1 MRLLPREGKMQTG
14 EIRKG
19 ILNGWRR
26 AAKVALVLVLLVF
39 LLGFGANVP
48 PTIEDVEI
56 FTDTGDYSLV
66 RLSVRLSGSRF
77 SGNRLW
83 CYVGDKDNV
92 ADITDEEWVPAEG
105 GVCEFIVGSGNYYM
119 YAKDAFGKTS
129 TPSEQDV
136 EINEIVSIQLDY
148 TKGYLAIGGTKQ
160 FSASLFILGEV
171 DETITWTS
179 SDDSVATVTDAGFV
193 VGHKN
198 GTVTITA
205 TASNGIY
212 AEAEVL
218 VTDLIAVAGTLEL
231 KNREFLKAYQY
242 TEEEA
247 ALLDEILASR
257 VEEAGYGTRSGVIAA
272 ARFMTLE
279 WPSRVHY
286 FYENGRLN
294 NHGQK
299 TYCDGEGRYY
309 HKGLYLSESKF
320 DDIVASVAG
329 PAIWG
334 APLTNYED
342 HPPMY
347 IRGASRPNGLDC
359 SGFVSWTL
367 LNGGFDVGDSGA
379 GDYTYIDDD
388 LCDLGERVWIT
399 RELMFSGR
407 VKVGDLI
414 GADGHAAIIVGMDDE
429 YIYIAESL
437 IPGVMINKLT
447 LESELIYSPTYT
459 WIMLMDTEYGEMGNN
474 YTEMW

>member
-1 MRLLPREGKMQTG
+1 MQTG
-14 EIRKG
+14 QNSVFGPWQRI
-19 ILNGWRR
+19 
-26 AAKVALVLVLLVF
+26 AKAVIILVF
-39 LLGFGANVP
+39 LVFMMGFGANVP
-48 PTIEDVEI
+48 PTIESVEI
-56 FTDTGDYSLV
+56 FTDTGDISLV
-66 RLSVRLSGSRF
+66 RMSVNVRGSRF
-77 SGNRLW
+77 SGDRLW
-83 CYVGDKDNV
+83 CYVGEKEDISE
-92 ADITDEEWVPAEG
+92 ITDDEWILSED
-105 GVCEFIVGSGNYYM
+105 GVCDFVVGSGNYYM
-119 YAKDAFGKTS
+119 YVKDSFGKVS
-129 TPSEQDV
+129 APSEQDV
-136 EINEIVSIQLDY
+136 AINKVVSVQLNY
-148 TKGYLAIGGTKQ
+148 HEGYLAIGGTKQ
-160 FSASLFILGEV
+160 FAASSFVLGEV
-171 DETITWTS
+171 DDTIVWTS
-179 SDDSVATVTDAGFV
+179 SDDSIASVTDNGFV
-193 VGHKN
+193 VGHRN
-198 GTVTITA
+198 GTAIITA
-205 TASNGIY
+205 TAGDASDQ
-212 AEAEVL
+212 AEVL
-218 VTDLIAVAGTLEL
+218 VTDMIAVAGTLEL
-231 KNREFLKAYQY
+231 KNREFLQSHQY

-247 ALLDEILASR
+247 ALLDKILFSR

-272 ARFMTLE
+272 ARFMTME
-279 WPSRVHY
+279 WPYRVHY

-309 HKGLYLSESKF
+309 HRGLYLSESKY

-347 IRGASRPNGLDC
+347 NRGALRPNGLDC

-399 RELMFSGR
+399 RELMFSGH

-414 GADGHAAIIVGMDDE
+414 GADGHAAIIVGMDDT

-447 LESELIYSPTYT
+447 IENELIYSPTYT
-459 WIMLMDTEYGEMGNN
+459 WIMLMDTEYKEMGNN